1 MNKMWTKLI
10 LPLILIIVA
19 LAGVSWADTSA
30 KNKLDLLK
38 EDLIPDR
45 NILKGIELLYDWDFD
60 DAESIFQKYIE
71 NHPDKPLGYFYHA
84 MVTWSRLASGFWSP
98 ETVAEYERR
107 VDQTVAIATRKIE
120 RGQADSFT
128 YFYMGGAL
136 GFKGRLQ
143 LMEHKWFQSFNL
155 AVNSIKALKKCQEL
169 DPNNKDVLLGL
180 GIYDYYTARLSGVL
194 KFLTYLFIRKGNVEE
209 GIRKLNL
216 AANEAVYASVEAKS
230 VLLHIYLFMESDYE
244 KALPLAIE
252 LAERFKNNP
261 RQSYFL
267 GLVYLKLYKKDD
279 YLSVL
284 QLMRE
289 REERYKGSDNS
300 LIWRH
305 RVLYL
310 ESCDDIFM
318 KHYDQAREKLEM
330 ILKEVDKTV
339 DPSMA
344 AFPLLKIGMI
354 YDLEGKRNIA
364 IDYYNKVMMMYNG
377 AGAQFLAERFYDHP
391 PSTDDPF
398 LGY

>member
-1 MNKMWTKLI
+1 MWIKLI
-10 LPLILIIVA
+10 FPLILIIAA
-19 LAGVSWADTSA
+19 LASDSLADTSA
-30 KNKLDLLK
+30 KNNINLLP
-38 EDLIPDR
+38 EGQIPDK
-45 NILKGIELLYDWDFD
+45 NILNGIEFLYNWEFN
-60 DAESIFQKYIE
+60 DAELIFKKYIE
-71 NHPDKPLGYFYHA
+71 NNPDEPLGYFYYA
-84 MVTWSRLASGFWSP
+84 MVTWSRLVSGFWSP

-107 VDQTVAIATRKIE
+107 VDQTVAIANRKIE
-120 RGQADSFT
+120 RGQANSFT
-128 YFYMGGAL
+128 YFYLGGAL
-136 GFKGRLQ
+136 GFEGRLQ

-169 DPNNKDVLLGL
+169 DPTNKDVLLGL

-194 KFLTYLFIRKGNVEE
+194 KFLTYLFIRKGDAEE

-216 AANEAVYASVEAKS
+216 AANEAIYASVEAKS

-244 KALPLAIE
+244 KALPLALE

-267 GLVYLKLYKKDD
+267 GLVYLKLDRKDD

-289 REERYKGSDNS
+289 QEERYKGSDNS

-310 ESCDDIFM
+310 ESCDDILM
-318 KHYDQAREKLEM
+318 KHYDRAREKLET

-354 YDLEGKRNIA
+354 YDLEGKRDIA
-364 IDYYNKVMMMYNG
+364 INYYDKIMLMYNG
-377 AGAQFLAERFYDHP
+377 AGAQFLAERYIDDP
-391 PSTDDPF
+391 PPQDDPF

>member
-377 AGAQFLAERFYDHP
+377 AGAQFLAERFYMKREIHSP
-391 PSTDDPF
+391 RKCR
-398 LGY
+398 